1 MAVPPKRSALPRSL
15 HPQVR
20 ALFESLPPFPAWS
33 TLDPAEIRALPT
45 LLAPA
50 PEPVASVVQRGIR
63 GQGGWLPI
71 RIYRP
76 PGEGLHPALL
86 WMHGGGFM
94 LGTLEGDDRKCR
106 ALTTRGSC
114 IVVSVGY
121 RLAPET
127 KFPGALEDTYSALEW
142 VAANA
147 AELRV
152 DPARIALGGESAGGN
167 LAAAAALA
175 ARDRGGPTIALQL
188 LIYPVTDMRLDT
200 PSFSEFADGPIITRR
215 DVAWFNEQYIAR
227 AEDAD
232 SPYLSVLRAP
242 DLRRLPA
249 ALVVTAGC
257 DPLRDQG
264 EAYAV
269 RLRDAGVEAL
279 TWRYDGMPH
288 GFLGFQV
295 ALDDARRA
303 LDEIAAELKRRL
315 GGPVVAPI

>member
-1 MAVPPKRSALPRSL
+1 M
-15 HPQVR
+15 
-20 ALFESLPPFPAWS
+20 ESPFPAWS
-33 TLDPAEIRALPT
+33 TLGPAEIRALPT
-45 LLAPA
+45 VLTAA

-63 GQGGWLPI
+63 GPGGWLQI
-71 RIYRP
+71 RIYHP
-76 PGEGLHPALL
+76 PGEGPHPALI

-94 LGTLEGDDRKCR
+94 FGTLEGVDRKCR
-106 ALTTRGSC
+106 ALTTRASC
-114 IVVSVGY
+114 VVVSVDY

-127 KFPGALEDTYSALEW
+127 KFPGAVEDTYAALEW

-152 DPARIALGGESAGGN
+152 DPTRIAIGGESAGGN

-175 ARDRGGPTIALQL
+175 ARDRGGPTIAFQL
-188 LIYPVTDMRLDT
+188 LIYPITDARLDT
-200 PSFSEFADGPIITRR
+200 PSFNEFSDGPVITRR
-215 DVAWFNEQYIAR
+215 DCGWFYEQYIAR
-227 AEDAD
+227 PEDAD
-232 SPYLSVLRAP
+232 SPYFSVLRAP

-264 EAYAV
+264 EAYAA

-288 GFLGFQV
+288 GFVGFRQ
-295 ALDDARRA
+295 LDDAKRA

-315 GGPVVAPI
+315 GAPV